1 MAWRRYL
8 AAVAVLTVVAGD
20 PVTGAAQDDPNDD
33 HQRVL
38 SNSLALILT
47 PRAEA
52 SEALQALVDR
62 GDPDV
67 AAALVMALRYSP
79 LPQSE
84 VSAALRELTGDQEAD
99 DWFTW
104 MLWQQANPQIT
115 PHASY
120 EQYKTDILTRIDP
133 GFRRFV
139 RPGRDRGIRLEEI
152 VWGGVR
158 VDGIPALI
166 NPTLIEADEADYLE
180 PDDLVFGVEIN
191 GDARAYPLRIMDW
204 HEMFNDVIGG
214 VPVALAYC
222 TLCGSGIL
230 FETTVDGYDEPFT
243 FGSSGM
249 LYRSNKL
256 MYDHQTDS
264 LWNQFTGRP
273 VTGVLYGTDIELAI
287 RSVAITSWE
296 NWRDRNPDTQVLSL
310 DTGFHRDYAPG
321 AAYAAYF
328 ESAELMFP
336 ALVEDPTLAQK
347 DYVFGI
353 RTVGGSRAWP
363 VTAFEGGRVIN
374 DRVGA
379 LEVVLIGDA
388 STRTVR
394 AYRRDGREFRDVD
407 TGRVLADDQQSW
419 QVTEEAL
426 VGEDGTQLARVGG
439 HVAFWFA
446 WAGYLGGE
454 TSLYE

>member
-1 MAWRRYL
+1 MVWRTTL
-8 AAVAVLTVVAGD
+8 AAAAVWTAMAVVPATAVAQEDPTDEHQQVLA
-20 PVTGAAQDDPNDD
+20 
-33 HQRVL
+33 
-38 SNSLALILT
+38 NSLALILT
-47 PRAEA
+47 PRVEA

-67 AAALVMALRYSP
+67 AAAMIMALRYSP
-79 LPQSE
+79 LPGAE
-84 VSAALRELTGDQEAD
+84 ISAALREITGEEERDG
-99 DWFTW
+99 WFDW
-104 MLWQQANPQIT
+104 MLWQQANPEII
-115 PHASY
+115 PHPSY
-120 EQYKTDILTRIDP
+120 EQVKTDVLTRIDP

-139 RPGRDRGIRLEEI
+139 LPGRDRGIRLEEI

-166 NPTLIEADEADYLE
+166 NPALIDPDEADYLE
-180 PDDLVFGVEIN
+180 PDDLVFGVKIN
-191 GDARAYPLRIMDW
+191 SDARAYPLRIMDW

-273 VTGVLYGTDIELAI
+273 VTGELYGTDIELAI

-296 NWRDRNPDTQVLSL
+296 NWLDRNPDTRVLSL
-310 DTGFHRDYAPG
+310 ETGHRRDYAPG

-336 ALVEDPTLAQK
+336 ALLEDPTLAQK

-363 VTAFEGGRVIN
+363 VEAFEGGRVIN

-379 LEVVLIGDA
+379 VDVVLIGNAD
-388 STRTVR
+388 TRTVR
-394 AYRRDGREFRDVD
+394 AYRRDGRDFRDIGD
-407 TGRVLADDQQSW
+407 GQILTDDQQSW
-419 QVTEEAL
+419 LVTEEAL
-426 VGEDGTQLARVGG
+426 VADDGTELPRVGG
-439 HVAFWFA
+439 HVAYWFA
-446 WAGYLGGE
+446 WAGYLGGQSS
-454 TSLYE
+454 TYE